1 MNYERPVHDD
11 VLQAYFSKQPEPT
24 KEATPT
30 NITLYEWLDTVCKN
44 GHELRIEKSKA
55 MVRLRNKNTGDVF
68 LAANPMS
75 GGE

>member
-1 MNYERPVHDD
+1 MNYDRPVSDD
-11 VLQAYFSKQPEPT
+11 ALRVYFSKQTEPT

-44 GHELRIEKSKA
+44 GHELRIEKSKD
-55 MVRLRNKNTGDVF
+55 MVRLRNKSTGAVF
-68 LAANPMS
+68 LAANPMR